1 MTTAYEIASHIRS
14 RHEFSGEIQMHK
26 LLYYAQAWS
35 LAWDGVP
42 LFDGRIEAWKNG
54 PVVPSLRHTTAMA
67 DEDVRLTDQQ
77 KASID
82 AVLAH
87 YADNSGTALGELSH
101 GERPWQEAR
110 GDCAPGENCSAPIT
124 HDSMRRA
131 YSAQSMAGV
140 GPRRVA
146 VPSGRQVADMDDVL
160 SGCAAAT
167 KRWERALTLLAQ

>member
-14 RHEFSGEIQMHK
+14 RHEFSGEMQMHK

-42 LFDGRIEAWKNG
+42 LFDDRIEAWKNG
-54 PVVPSLRHTTAMA
+54 PVVPSLRHTTVMA

-77 KASID
+77 KANIN

-124 HDSMRRA
+124 HMTPC
-131 YSAQSMAGV
+131 V
-140 GPRRVA
+140 
-146 VPSGRQVADMDDVL
+146 
-160 SGCAAAT
+160 
-167 KRWERALTLLAQ
+167 ALTLPRARPVSDHGVSPSRVDVRWPTWTTY

>member
-14 RHEFSGEIQMHK
+14 RHEFSGEMQMHK
-26 LLYYAQAWS
+26 LLYLSRHGPWH
-35 LAWDGVP
+35 GTVP
-42 LFDGRIEAWKNG
+42 LFDDRIEAWKNG
-54 PVVPSLRHTTAMA
+54 PVVPSLRHTTVMA

-77 KASID
+77 KANID

-110 GDCAPGENCSAPIT
+110 GDCAPGESCSAPIT

-131 YSAQSMAGV
+131 YSAQSTAGV